1 MPSRRLED
9 RVRQL
14 CAKAITA
21 RGPELERTLE
31 ELQAALHEHIGKMR
45 KMTAEKL
52 LGKKED
58 GNRRSG

>member
-1 MPSRRLED
+1 
-9 RVRQL
+9 
-14 CAKAITA
+14 
-21 RGPELERTLE
+21 LERTLE